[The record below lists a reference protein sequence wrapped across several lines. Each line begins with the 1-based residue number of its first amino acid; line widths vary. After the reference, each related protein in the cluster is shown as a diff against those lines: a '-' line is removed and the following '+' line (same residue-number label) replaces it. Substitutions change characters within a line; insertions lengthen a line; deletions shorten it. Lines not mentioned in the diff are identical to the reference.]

1 MVQREVAEDMDR
13 RNYSTNTGQ
22 ISPSPNEI
30 KMQKEQ
36 SEKVEFLTLLHTL
49 ELLTGAV
56 TIKKKITTAGN
67 IVTCTTM
74 GLSCILNHSPKPT
87 AAFLPNGNDSS
98 K

>member
-56 TIKKKITTAGN
+56 TIKKKN
-67 IVTCTTM
+67 
-74 GLSCILNHSPKPT
+74 NHSWQHCGMHHYGSFLHFKP
-87 AAFLPNGNDSS
+87 FSQNNSS
-98 K
+98 ISAKW